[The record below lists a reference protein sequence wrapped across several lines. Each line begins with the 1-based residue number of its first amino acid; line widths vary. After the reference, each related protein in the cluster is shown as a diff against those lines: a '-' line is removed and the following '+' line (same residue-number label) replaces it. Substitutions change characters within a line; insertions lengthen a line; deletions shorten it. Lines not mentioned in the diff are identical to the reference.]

1 MSSAAGRLDGYTL
14 ADWEALEPIEGHRI
28 ELVHGRLVVN
38 AAPAP
43 RHQRVAD
50 RLCRLL
56 DDAVAPHGLE
66 ALTAVGVRVGQLGYI
81 PDIVVCTPV
90 DDDAVTIDSATVTLV
105 AEVVS
110 PSTAKTDRLEKPAA
124 YAAAGIPVYWR
135 IELAPGAPPV
145 IYCYEL
151 DNDVYA
157 LTTTADTTAITTTH
171 ITPDITV
178 TLNVTALT
186 AQRT

>member
-1 MSSAAGRLDGYTL
+1 MSGSAQRLDSYTL
-14 ADWEALEPIEGHRI
+14 ADWESLEPLQGHRI

-56 DDAVAPHGLE
+56 DDAVVDVGLE

-81 PDIVVCTPV
+81 PDVVVCAPP
-90 DDDAVTIDSATVTLV
+90 DDDRTTVNATEVALV
-105 AEVVS
+105 VEVVS
-110 PSTAKTDRLEKPAA
+110 PSTAKTDRLEKPSA

-135 IELAPGAPPV
+135 VELAPGAAPV
-145 IYCYEL
+145 VFCYEL
-151 DNDVYA
+151 DGGVYTHTA
-157 LTTTADTTAITTTH
+157 TADSTEVVPVAITEVAAVKL
-171 ITPDITV
+171 DV
-178 TLNVTALT
+178 TLLS
-186 AQRT
+186 RRSH